1 MAKKSQIETIVDSIS
16 NLVDPRDLETIRHFY
31 FAPWNREVPYK
42 ITILKQPKEET
53 TILHNFYLKTLYNN
67 SSVLSIYIDG
77 SQTKKGIGV
86 GLGLAVYSHET
97 PYIPVIAKYRESQ
110 NIGASTI
117 VYNGELEGVTRA
129 IKYASSKVKRGEL
142 FNIYIDNQASLLRL
156 KTPSN
161 KPGQS

>member
-1 MAKKSQIETIVDSIS
+1 
-16 NLVDPRDLETIRHFY
+16 
-31 FAPWNREVPYK
+31 VPYK
-42 ITILKQPKEET
+42 ITILKELKEET

-67 SSVLSIYIDG
+67 SSILSIYIDR
-77 SQTKKGIGV
+77 SQTEKGLKV
-86 GLGLAVYSHET
+86 GLGLIVYSHET

-117 VYNGELEGVTRA
+117 VYNRELEGVTRA
-129 IKYASSKVKRGEL
+129 IEYASSKAKRGEL
-142 FNIYIDNQASLLRL
+142 FNIFTNNQASLLRL